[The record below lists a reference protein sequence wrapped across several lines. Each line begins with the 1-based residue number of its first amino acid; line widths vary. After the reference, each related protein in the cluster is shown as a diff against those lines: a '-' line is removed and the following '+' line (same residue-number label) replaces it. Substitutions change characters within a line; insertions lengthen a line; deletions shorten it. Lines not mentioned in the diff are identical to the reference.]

1 MKKTWILAILLAS
14 VVLCGN
20 VFAASYTEEF
30 LGGDKKFVL
39 WEGYNASF
47 AFNLTAVGDNAYL
60 KDKYGNEKGTAA
72 PSNDEVNFV
81 LGDGIVSAFLT
92 FEISAADC
100 PKEDVTVKSGF
111 YDGNAIIATQEYDL
125 GYLYWCKD
133 VREYATLTID
143 LMPYKNYLEDG
154 KFTSIVLALGDGC
167 FLTPENDFTIELAR
181 LDVTTKDPE
190 NNQPVPEP
198 ATLFLMGSGLAGL
211 VGLRRKKTSGK

>member
-30 LGGDKKFVL
+30 LGGAKKFDL
-39 WEGYNASF
+39 WEGYKASF
-47 AFNLTAVGDNAYL
+47 AFNLTEIGDKAYL
-60 KDKYGNEKGTAA
+60 KDRYGNVKDSAM
-72 PSNDEVNFV
+72 PSNDEVGFV

-92 FEISAADC
+92 FEISSEDC
-100 PKEDVTVKSGF
+100 PKEVVTVKSGIS
-111 YDGNAIIATQEYDL
+111 DGNKLLETEEYSL
-125 GYLYWCKD
+125 GGWKWCEGY
-133 VREYATLTID
+133 VREAATLTID
-143 LMPYKNYLEDG
+143 LMQYKSYLEDG
-154 KFTSIVLALGDGC
+154 KFISVVLALDEWC
-167 FLTPENDFTIELAR
+167 FVENDFTIEYAR